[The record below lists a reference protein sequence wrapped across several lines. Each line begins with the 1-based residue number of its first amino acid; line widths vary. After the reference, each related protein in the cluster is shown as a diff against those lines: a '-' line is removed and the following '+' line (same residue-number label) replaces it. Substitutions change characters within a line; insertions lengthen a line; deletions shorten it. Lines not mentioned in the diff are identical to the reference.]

1 MGNVSQKGKT
11 SDLADGID
19 DWKGDKVD
27 GSLGSRDAEE
37 ASKQP
42 IIDIYSVSV
51 RLFRCYAVS
60 P

>member
-1 MGNVSQKGKT
+1 MTQKGKPY
-11 SDLADGID
+11 DIAGGVD

-27 GSLGSRDAEE
+27 GSLGSQDAEE

-51 RLFRCYAVS
+51 RELWCHHSFSV
-60 P
+60 